1 MSGRTH
7 IQVFQMY
14 ICHLH
19 TWWRSQRRTRNPG
32 TSTERSDLGR
42 HANIPPF
49 REAFQ
54 WILFGPRTL
63 GRTAKLTSSP
73 RPRRMDRVLEGG
85 FPRRPCEAQNE
96 RRDRVVSIFAP
107 FPPPSPRP
115 RTSGCYDQRMNNNQI
130 RVQANSWCFR
140 FQDEVIRPDVQMS
153 KRGAENMVEVSNI
166 EVDIRD

>member
-1 MSGRTH
+1 
-7 IQVFQMY
+7 MY

-19 TWWRSQRRTRNPG
+19 TWWRSRRRTRNPG

-42 HANIPPF
+42 HANIPPS

-63 GRTAKLTSSP
+63 GLDCETHPFRHDQDAWTACSK
-73 RPRRMDRVLEGG
+73 VA
-85 FPRRPCEAQNE
+85 FFRRPCEAQNE